1 MNFSSNMKP
10 PHKRRGT
17 YWVDLVVG
25 FLVGAALV
33 LAVSLAVWKIS
44 TNAKAAETPTAGP
57 VAPAVSVPPVAVPND
72 PPPSP
77 SPSMAPETMFL
88 GPCRITAYCA
98 CEKCCGEWAKNRPNG
113 IVYGA
118 AGIELKAG
126 VSCASPWPIGTV
138 VEIEGLGEYTVQDR
152 PAKWVIEKFG
162 ENQFDIY
169 FDNHEAACEFG
180 LQYINVTVKEEV
192 K

>member
-10 PHKRRGT
+10 PHKRRAT

-25 FLVGAALV
+25 FLVGALIAALIG
-33 LAVSLAVWKIS
+33 LAVFKI
-44 TNAKAAETPTAGP
+44 TTKAEAIHKPAQKPPITTLPPNTA
-57 VAPAVSVPPVAVPND
+57 APAPAPVEPPANE
-72 PPPSP
+72 
-77 SPSMAPETMFL
+77 PETVFL

-169 FDNHEAACEFG
+169 YDKHEAACEFG